1 MPNPELG
8 PPSNLF
14 GYHVVIYVATSYIVS
29 PYLENAVFSPEMKK
43 GSVELLILS
52 LLDAES
58 RHGYELGKLIE
69 SRSGGRLQFQIS
81 SLYPVLC
88 RMEDRGWIKG
98 RWVEKKG
105 QRRRKYYRITSL
117 GRETLSVK
125 QATWLEFAESVNQVL
140 GLGHI

>member
-1 MPNPELG
+1 M
-8 PPSNLF
+8 
-14 GYHVVIYVATSYIVS
+14 
-29 PYLENAVFSPEMKK
+29 FSPEMKK

-69 SRSGGRLQFQIS
+69 SRSAGRLVFQIS

-98 RWVEKKG
+98 RWVEKEG
-105 QRRRKYYRITSL
+105 QRRRKYYRLTRSGQDAL
-117 GRETLSVK
+117 RTK
-125 QATWLEFAESVNQVL
+125 QATWLQFAESVNQVL
-140 GLGHI
+140 GLSHG

>member
-1 MPNPELG
+1 
-8 PPSNLF
+8 
-14 GYHVVIYVATSYIVS
+14 
-29 PYLENAVFSPEMKK
+29 LE
-43 GSVELLILS
+43 
-52 LLDAES
+52 AEP

-69 SRSGGRLQFQIS
+69 SRSRGRLVFQIP

-105 QRRRKYYRITSL
+105 QRRRKYYRLSKS
-117 GRETLSVK
+117 GRKALTAK

-140 GLGHI
+140 GLSPG

>member
-1 MPNPELG
+1 M
-8 PPSNLF
+8 
-14 GYHVVIYVATSYIVS
+14 
-29 PYLENAVFSPEMKK
+29 FSSEMKK

-52 LLDAES
+52 LLEVET

-69 SRSGGRLQFQIS
+69 SRSRGRLVFQIS

-105 QRRRKYYRITSL
+105 QRRRKYYRLTPSGAEAL
-117 GRETLSVK
+117 AAK

-140 GLGHI
+140 GLSHT

>member
-1 MPNPELG
+1 M
-8 PPSNLF
+8 
-14 GYHVVIYVATSYIVS
+14 
-29 PYLENAVFSPEMKK
+29 FSPELKK

-52 LLDAES
+52 LLEAES

-98 RWVEKKG
+98 RWVERQG
-105 QRRRKYYRITSL
+105 QRRRKYYRLTKAGSKAHAA
-117 GRETLSVK
+117 K
-125 QATWLEFAESVNQVL
+125 QANWLEFAESINQVL
-140 GLGHI
+140 GLSPG